1 MHSVRT
7 IDFDLNATKQLIDEI
22 LIEKLLKYNKNG
34 FYREMKRKVE
44 LKVHDYTFFE
54 QFSQLCT
61 KKISV
66 NRLAVYLPIANQEE
80 FVTRLKALL
89 GNEQIHVSALS
100 EFKK

>member
-1 MHSVRT
+1 M
-7 IDFDLNATKQLIDEI
+7 N
-22 LIEKLLKYNKNG
+22 
-34 FYREMKRKVE
+34 RKVKLIVLE
-44 LKVHDYTFFE
+44 STVLKH
-54 QFSQLCT
+54 FSQLCT